1 MNQKKESAGVFIWR
15 LLYPVLIFLGV
26 EITIEMIV
34 MYGYMY
40 HEISRGNIT
49 AEEIGASSEIIEDFV
64 HRSSIY
70 ITIARSAVLIPL
82 YLFFMKR
89 DVARD
94 KVYGRYTKYSDYD
107 GKWLVLVPIAGFTA
121 AVGFNHVVPFMM
133 EALQNAINVIG
144 RSWFGKSGLV
154 DFFSTYD
161 DLSQI
166 IYSGGIAVQILATAV
181 AAPIVEEFLF
191 RGLIFKRLRDSLKF
205 VPSTLLSALL
215 FGIIHANALQ
225 FAYAFILGLLLA
237 YIYEQF
243 KSVWAPVLFHAGA
256 NLISVIVTAIVPE
269 EGIGLG
275 MGGYMLLTVVEL
287 AVTFLLL
294 WVIKLKVNRK
304 PLDNEER

>member
-107 GKWLVLVPIAGFTA
+107 RKWLILVPIAGFTA

-205 VPSTLLSALL
+205 VPSALLSALL
-215 FGIIHANALQ
+215 FDIIHANALQ

>member
-133 EALQNAINVIG
+133 EALQNVINVIG

-205 VPSTLLSALL
+205 VPSALLSALL